1 MQIIGDVIGLDKM
14 YLYGKINGNLL
25 DLGEVE
31 RQEDGFWM
39 FAESYDELPSMAIWA
54 VAGYLYKINHS

>member
-1 MQIIGDVIGLDKM
+1 MQIIGDVIGPDKI
-14 YLYGKINGNLL
+14 YLYGKMNDNLL

-31 RQEDGFWM
+31 RMEDGFWY
-39 FAESYDELPSMAIWA
+39 FAEPYSELPSMAIWA